1 MTLTLNDCLTL
12 KPMDWTGFHLVDS
25 DCENENDSPPLAG
38 NSHNADREQTE
49 QTEEEDDN
57 SNDKDETI
65 GIMTT
70 EDKLKWCHEMITASH
85 NEIGM
90 LARENDNLRHI
101 IKERDKEIE
110 NKVIETAEGYN
121 TLKAR
126 WEKELKWTEY
136 YCGMIKEKNQNDWNI
151 DQRK

>member
-1 MTLTLNDCLTL
+1 
-12 KPMDWTGFHLVDS
+12 MDWTGFHLVDS

-70 EDKLKWCHEMITASH
+70 EDKLKWYHEMITASH

-90 LARENDNLRHI
+90 LARENNNLKRK
-101 IKERDKEIE
+101 IKEQDKEAK
-110 NKVIETAEGYN
+110 NKVLETVEYS
-121 TLKAR
+121 R
-126 WEKELKWTEY
+126 SEKEMKQEIGNLKFKL
-136 YCGMIKEKNQNDWNI
+136 KEEK
-151 DQRK
+151 KSCF

>member
-65 GIMTT
+65 GIMTK
-70 EDKLKWCHEMITASH
+70 EDKLQWCH
-85 NEIGM
+85 
-90 LARENDNLRHI
+90 
-101 IKERDKEIE
+101 
-110 NKVIETAEGYN
+110 
-121 TLKAR
+121 
-126 WEKELKWTEY
+126 
-136 YCGMIKEKNQNDWNI
+136 
-151 DQRK
+151 